1 MKMVRKENLIVS
13 ALKGTMYE
21 KGGKIFSKLYC
32 LKITQKDFFLH
43 YGPTQKRDIFFF
55 FSAQKLSAEDNCSF
69 NYTFKEI
76 KPLIQLLEMIKRKG
90 GKENETNQK

>member
-1 MKMVRKENLIVS
+1 MKMATKENLIVS
-13 ALKGTMYE
+13 ALKGTMYK
-21 KGGKIFSKLYC
+21 KGGKIFLKIYC
-32 LKITQKDFFLH
+32 LKATQKDFFLH

-55 FSAQKLSAEDNCSF
+55 FSAQKLSAEDNCDI

-76 KPLIQLLEMIKRKG
+76 KYLTELLEMIKRKG

>member
-13 ALKGTMYE
+13 TLKGTMYK

-32 LKITQKDFFLH
+32 IKFTPKYIYIH
-43 YGPTQKRDIFFF
+43 YAPTQKRDILLSFLRD
-55 FSAQKLSAEDNCSF
+55 KLSAEDTCYI

-76 KPLIQLLEMIKRKG
+76 KYLTELLEMIKRKG